1 MSNER
6 SSLSRAL
13 CPETVAVIGAS
24 DRLRSRGSYVWRAV
38 SRSALLKNAWAINP
52 KYKYIG
58 ERPCFSKIGEV
69 PGDIDLA
76 VISLRADRILR
87 TLIEVG
93 ERGAGAVLIT
103 PDENAYSSDRLW
115 LEKLRIIADQYRL
128 RLIGPD
134 SIGLMNPGIG
144 VNASYWPN
152 LPKPGNIALM
162 AQSGMIATAL
172 LDYAQEAELGFSG
185 VIATGAGIDIDL
197 PELID
202 YYSRDK
208 NTRVIAVHVEGIRQP
223 RAFFSALRAAS
234 AVKQVVVLKA
244 GSSAGFAADRIASFK
259 LGTDAGRDSAFEA
272 LVRQAGAILVPTFE
286 EFTAAIAAF
295 ATSRIPR
302 GNRLAVI
309 ANGSGFA
316 ALTASAAQSRGIDLH
331 GLSNS
336 TIKLL
341 QDAYPSQ
348 QIAVNPVN
356 VGVTAPAERYRKT
369 LQIVLQDPMIDGALV
384 VVGPGPVS
392 TIDPTL
398 RYLAKTAAGS
408 FKPVITAW
416 VSDRTTRSVRKQL
429 RSVPNAP
436 ITAIQSP
443 VAAAYAF
450 GYLAEHA
457 KQREWRLRT
466 PSDAQVDIS
475 RDALSEA
482 RTIIRNALDTGRHAL
497 STADAA
503 RFLGLFGLP
512 SVPMKFVRTPE
523 AALEAAESLGWPV
536 ALKVQ
541 AEGLGHKSD
550 AGGVVL
556 DIGDADS
563 LTAAWT
569 RMMQTVGRRSP
580 FTPIEGAV
588 VQKMM
593 PHAFVREL
601 RLAVSHDN
609 VLGPVIEFG
618 AGGLGADIYQD
629 TVAALPP
636 FGLNTAGDLVNAAR
650 ISRALGNYRGL
661 DAADRTVLA
670 RALSRLSILCALIP
684 AVRDITVNPLVW
696 TETGPRALDASVN
709 LCDRPQEPDLL
720 FSHLTICP
728 PPLEDISVVPVKGG
742 ELTLRP
748 LLESDFELLRAFMKR
763 LSDKS
768 VYLRFHASVQIS
780 DERITELCT
789 FDRARES
796 AWVLSDAEGI
806 HGVSRWHLTDIPDE
820 AEFGIVVEDAWQRRG
835 LAGHLMKKIELTAKE
850 RGIRRFIGHVLKGN
864 EAMHGMMTA
873 FGYRKEETD
882 ARDTDPWSKFL
893 SDDGNDV

>member
-24 DRLRSRGSYVWRAV
+24 DRLRSRGSYIWRAV

-58 ERPCFSKIGEV
+58 ERPCFAHISEV

-87 TLIEVG
+87 ALIDTG
-93 ERGAGAVLIT
+93 ERGVGAVLIS

-115 LEKLRIIADQYRL
+115 LDKLRIVAEQYKI

-144 VNASYWPN
+144 VNVSYWPS
-152 LPKPGNIALM
+152 LPKPGNIAM
-162 AQSGMIATAL
+162 IAQSGMIATAL

-202 YYSRDK
+202 YYAHDK
-208 NTRVIAVHVEGIRQP
+208 NTRVIAVHVEGIRNP
-223 RAFFSALRAAS
+223 RAFYSALRAAS

-244 GSSAGFAADRIASFK
+244 SCSSGFAADRIASFK
-259 LGTDAGRDSAFEA
+259 LGTDAGRDAAFEA
-272 LVRQAGAILVPTFE
+272 LIRQAGAVLVSTFE
-286 EFTAAIAAF
+286 EFTAAVAAF
-295 ATSRIPR
+295 ATSRPPR

-336 TIKLL
+336 TIKEL

-348 QIAVNPVN
+348 QIAVNPIN
-356 VGVTAPAERYRKT
+356 VGVTAQAERYRKT

-408 FKPVITAW
+408 YKPVLTAW

-450 GYLAEHA
+450 ASLAEHA
-457 KQREWRLRT
+457 NQRARRLRV
-466 PSDAQVDIS
+466 PLCDDVDIS
-475 RDALSEA
+475 PEALAEA
-482 RTIIRNALDTGRHAL
+482 RAVIRKTLNSGRHAL
-497 STADAA
+497 SAADAT
-503 RFLGLFGLP
+503 RVLELFGLR
-512 SVPMKFVRTPE
+512 SVPMRFAATDDE
-523 AALEAAESLGWPV
+523 AVTHAEALGWPV

-556 DIGDADS
+556 DIADADT
-563 LTAAWT
+563 LRRAWQQMMENVTA
-569 RMMQTVGRRSP
+569 RSP
-580 FTPIEGAV
+580 FTPIDGAI

-601 RLAVSHDN
+601 RLAVTHDN
-609 VLGPVIEFG
+609 VLGPVMEFG

-636 FGLNTAGDLVNAAR
+636 LDLNTAQDLVNAAR
-650 ISRALGNYRGL
+650 ISKALGNYRGL
-661 DAADRTVLA
+661 DAADRTVFA
-670 RALSRLSILCALIP
+670 RALCKLSHLAVLIP
-684 AVRDITVNPLVW
+684 AVRDITVNPVVW
-696 TETGPRALDASVN
+696 TAEGPSALDSSIN
-709 LCDRPQEPDLL
+709 LCDRPLEPDLD
-720 FSHLTICP
+720 FTHLTICP
-728 PPLEDISVVPVKGG
+728 PPVEDVLSVPIKDGR
-742 ELTLRP
+742 LTLRP
-748 LLESDFELLRAFMKR
+748 LLQRDFCELRAFMKR
-763 LSDKS
+763 LSEKS
-768 VYLRFHASVQIS
+768 VYLRFHACVQIS
-780 DERITELCT
+780 DDRITDLCT

-796 AWVLSDAEGI
+796 AWVLSDEEGI
-806 HGVSRWHLTDIPDE
+806 HGVARWHLTGEAHE
-820 AEFGIVVEDAWQRRG
+820 AEFGIVVEDGWQRRG
-835 LAGHLMKKIELTAKE
+835 LARHLMRKVEDSALE
-850 RGIRRFIGHVLKGN
+850 HGITRLVGHVLKGN

-873 FGYRKEETD
+873 LGFTRIESD
-882 ARDTDPWSKFL
+882 ARDTDPWVKTL
-893 SDDGNDV
+893 ASDSEAL